1 MKIICLLTGCKWGLP
16 VLTWAGHETLMQQ
29 VCTRCGARRTMTCE

>member
-1 MKIICLLTGCKWGLP
+1 MKILCLLIGCNWGLP
-16 VLTWAGHETLMQQ
+16 VLARVDGETLMQQ

>member
-1 MKIICLLTGCKWGLP
+1 MKILYLLVGCKWGLP
-16 VLTWAGHETLMQQ
+16 VLARVDGETLMQQ